1 MSNCG
6 EYPPHP
12 FQAVPALQGSVASVG
27 RMKSRLAALVLVPAL
42 LLVVGCSQAEEAVQN
57 AASSAASGVANAA
70 AEQVKGQICALL
82 EDGLVSASDK
92 AALGGLVAGAETAGV
107 PSEITSPLREI
118 AEAGDAVPSE
128 SVKQLQAACT
138 PA

>member
-1 MSNCG
+1 
-6 EYPPHP
+6 
-12 FQAVPALQGSVASVG
+12 
-27 RMKSRLAALVLVPAL
+27 MKSRLPALVLVPAL
-42 LLVVGCSQAEEAVQN
+42 LLVAGCSQAEEAVQN

-82 EDGLVSASDK
+82 EDGVVSASDK
-92 AALGGLVAGAETAGV
+92 VALGGLVAGAETAGV
-107 PSEITSPLREI
+107 PSEITGPLREI
-118 AEAGDAVPSE
+118 AEAGDAVPTE

>member
-1 MSNCG
+1 
-6 EYPPHP
+6 
-12 FQAVPALQGSVASVG
+12 
-27 RMKSRLAALVLVPAL
+27 MKSRLPALVLVPAL
-42 LLVVGCSQAEEAVQN
+42 LLVAGCSQAEEAVQN

-92 AALGGLVAGAETAGV
+92 AALGGLVAGAEAAGV
-107 PSEITSPLREI
+107 PSEIMNPLREI
-118 AEAGDAVPSE
+118 AEAGDAVPAE
-128 SVKQLQAACT
+128 SVKQLQEACT